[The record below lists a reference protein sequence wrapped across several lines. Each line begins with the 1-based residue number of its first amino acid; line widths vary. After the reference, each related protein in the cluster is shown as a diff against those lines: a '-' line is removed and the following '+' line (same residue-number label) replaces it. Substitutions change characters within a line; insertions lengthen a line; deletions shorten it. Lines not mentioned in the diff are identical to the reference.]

1 MTKAEERLLDRSPSG
16 ERDAIPLGKPPQT
29 SAEMALMQKIAHGD
43 SAALT
48 HLIDTYQN
56 DIRTL
61 IGRLTAWG
69 PDVDDLLQEV
79 FLKAWKNARH
89 FRESTSLRNWLY
101 TIAVNHCRNHQ
112 RSLRRWWRTLHQ
124 FMEHKYHEHP
134 PSPAVLQCDDENW
147 RELQRGLL
155 QLAPRD
161 RELLVLTYME
171 ERSSTEIAR
180 ILSITE
186 NNYYVRLHR
195 AKQRLA
201 EVLNQST
208 KR

>member
-1 MTKAEERLLDRSPSG
+1 MTKAEERSDRSPVG
-16 ERDAIPLGKPPQT
+16 ERQAMLLGSPPQNST
-29 SAEMALMQKIAHGD
+29 ELTWMQNVARGD
-43 SAALT
+43 SVALT
-48 HLIDTYQN
+48 QLIQTYQN

>member
-1 MTKAEERLLDRSPSG
+1 MTKSEERLLDRSPSG
-16 ERDAIPLGKPPQT
+16 EREAMPLGCPPQNST
-29 SAEMALMQKIAHGD
+29 ELTWMHNIAQGD
-43 SAALT
+43 SVALT
-48 HLIDTYQN
+48 QLIQTYQN

-69 PDVDDLLQEV
+69 SDVDDLTQEV
-79 FLKAWKNARH
+79 FIKAWKNARH

-101 TIAVNHCRNHQ
+101 TITVNHCRNHQ

-124 FMEHKYHEHP
+124 FMEQKYHEQS
-134 PSPAVLQCDDENW
+134 PSRSALEHHDESW
-147 RELQRGLL
+147 RELQLGLL
-155 QLAPRD
+155 QLTVKD

-171 ERSSTEIAR
+171 QRSSTEIAR

-208 KR
+208 ER